1 MPPRKKSKANKT
13 NTAIPKATS
22 RATNTRAAR
31 KAKAEISGNFLLNN

>member
-1 MPPRKKSKANKT
+1 MPPRKKSKANK
-13 NTAIPKATS
+13 AISKATS